1 MTWSTPMCL
10 TKAHLAA
17 PPADPTTVCP
27 LSLAIWHTT
36 DPTAPEA
43 ADTNT
48 TSPGLGIAIFSKP
61 TQAVS
66 PGMPATPRNAWG
78 GSPNVSSFCRLAAGA
93 LNRSRQPNQEETR
106 SPGLNRGS
114 SDAATSPIAPPCSAS
129 DLEARAPAVHGR
141 VGRGDLPDRACGH
154 LLARPRRRRVNRTIG
169 HAATHIRI
177 HCHPQVLHLNFARP
191 RVGHRHRDELEI
203 IGTGHADKSGF
214 QMDFTRRDHGRE
226 PVPTRASA
234 PITAS

>member
-1 MTWSTPMCL
+1 MTWSTPICF

-61 TQAVS
+61 TQ
-66 PGMPATPRNAWG
+66 
-78 GSPNVSSFCRLAAGA
+78 
-93 LNRSRQPNQEETR
+93 EETR

-114 SDAATSPIAPPCSAS
+114 SEAATSPIAPPCSAS
-129 DLEARAPAVHGR
+129 PSWKFGRQPYMVELDAAIFPIAPPATSLPGR
-141 VGRGDLPDRACGH
+141 DDGV
-154 LLARPRRRRVNRTIG
+154 
-169 HAATHIRI
+169 
-177 HCHPQVLHLNFARP
+177 
-191 RVGHRHRDELEI
+191 
-203 IGTGHADKSGF
+203 
-214 QMDFTRRDHGRE
+214 
-226 PVPTRASA
+226 
-234 PITAS
+234 

>member
-1 MTWSTPMCL
+1 MTWSTPICL

-78 GSPNVSSFCRLAAGA
+78 GSPNVSSFARLE
-93 LNRSRQPNQEETR
+93 SRIV
-106 SPGLNRGS
+106 GS
-114 SDAATSPIAPPCSAS
+114 RNFADRPTLQRFTE
-129 DLEARAPAVHGR
+129 LEVRAPAVHGR
-141 VGRGDLPDRACGH
+141 VGRGDLPDRASGH
-154 LLARPRRRRVNRTIG
+154 LLARPGRRRVDRTIG

-177 HCHPQVLHLNFARP
+177 HCHPEVLHLNLARARGGARP
-191 RVGHRHRDELEI
+191 REKLEI
-203 IGTGHADKSGF
+203 FGTGQADKSGF
-214 QMDFTRRDHGRE
+214 QTDFT
-226 PVPTRASA
+226 
-234 PITAS
+234 

>member
-36 DPTAPEA
+36 DPTAPDA
-43 ADTNT
+43 AETNT
-48 TSPGLGIAIFSKP
+48 TSPGLSIAILSKP

-78 GSPNVSSFCRLAAGA
+78 GSPNVSSFSRVPAGA
-93 LNRSRQPNQEETR
+93 LNHSRQPNQEETR

-114 SDAATSPIAPPCSAS
+114 SEAATSPIAPPSS
-129 DLEARAPAVHGR
+129 TSPTWKLGRQPYIVELEAGISAIAPSGTSLPGR
-141 VGRGDLPDRACGH
+141 DDRA
-154 LLARPRRRRVNRTIG
+154 
-169 HAATHIRI
+169 
-177 HCHPQVLHLNFARP
+177 
-191 RVGHRHRDELEI
+191 
-203 IGTGHADKSGF
+203 
-214 QMDFTRRDHGRE
+214 
-226 PVPTRASA
+226 
-234 PITAS
+234 

>member
-1 MTWSTPMCL
+1 MTWSTPICF

-27 LSLAIWHTT
+27 LSLAIWHAT

-48 TSPGLGIAIFSKP
+48 TSPDLGMAIFSKP

-78 GSPNVSSFCRLAAGA
+78 GSPKVSSFCRLAAGA

-114 SDAATSPIAPPCSAS
+114 SGGARLAAHPPPHQFPS
-129 DLEARAPAVHGR
+129 
-141 VGRGDLPDRACGH
+141 
-154 LLARPRRRRVNRTIG
+154 
-169 HAATHIRI
+169 
-177 HCHPQVLHLNFARP
+177 
-191 RVGHRHRDELEI
+191 
-203 IGTGHADKSGF
+203 
-214 QMDFTRRDHGRE
+214 
-226 PVPTRASA
+226 
-234 PITAS
+234 

>member
-78 GSPNVSSFCRLAAGA
+78 GSPNVSSFCRLPAGA

-114 SDAATSPIAPPCSAS
+114 SEAATSPIAPPCSVSPTWKFGRQPYMVELDGATPPHG
-129 DLEARAPAVHGR
+129 APRHF
-141 VGRGDLPDRACGH
+141 
-154 LLARPRRRRVNRTIG
+154 LARPGRRRINRTIG
-169 HAATHIRI
+169 
-177 HCHPQVLHLNFARP
+177 
-191 RVGHRHRDELEI
+191 
-203 IGTGHADKSGF
+203 
-214 QMDFTRRDHGRE
+214 
-226 PVPTRASA
+226 
-234 PITAS
+234 